1 MPRILRIVN
10 RFNLGGP
17 TYNAANLTRYLP
29 EEYETLLVGGTHQ
42 AHEASS
48 RFILDNLGVD
58 YHAVEEMGRSLH
70 WMRDRQA
77 LKALGHIMDE
87 FKPDIVHTHASKAGA
102 LGRLAAHRRKVPVI
116 VHTFHG
122 HVFDGYFGTV
132 KTALVKNTERY
143 LARLSDA
150 IVAISPLQRDALVHQ
165 YKIAPAHKVHTVPLG
180 FQLERFWTDQ
190 PALRQRWRAE
200 QRLLED
206 EVAIGIIGRLTEIKD
221 HRFFLKVIAGL
232 QTEVPVRAFV
242 IGGGELEQVLQAQA
256 AELGLTSGD
265 RPRLHFVG
273 WEQEVE
279 KPLAGLDVV
288 VLTSRNEGTPVSLIE
303 AQAAGKPVVSTDVGG
318 VRDVVLDNR
327 SGFVVRPGDV
337 EDFQDKVSRLVSDP
351 ELRDTFGH
359 EGHAHVCDAY
369 AHTRLAAD
377 MDALYKQLLGQEQ
390 A

>member
-42 AHEASS
+42 VHEASS

-58 YHAVEEMGRSLH
+58 YRALEEMGRSVH

-87 FKPDIVHTHASKAGA
+87 FRPDIVHTHASKAGA

-165 YKIAPAHKVHTVPLG
+165 YKIASAHKVHTVPLG

-206 EVAIGIIGRLTEIKD
+206 EVAIGIIGRLTAIKD
-221 HRFFLKVIAGL
+221 HRFFLEVIAGMH
-232 QTEVPVRAFV
+232 TELAVRAFV
-242 IGGGELEQVLQAQA
+242 IGGGELEHALRAQA
-256 AELGLTSGD
+256 SDMGLTAGD
-265 RPRLHFVG
+265 RPRLRFVG
-273 WEQEVE
+273 WAQEVE
-279 KPLAGLDVV
+279 QPLAGLDVV

-327 SGFVVRPGDV
+327 SGFVVRPGDLSGFQQKV
-337 EDFQDKVSRLVSDP
+337 EQLLSDP
-351 ELRDTFGH
+351 ELRSRFGQ
-359 EGHAHVCDAY
+359 EGRAHVYEAY
-369 AHTRLAAD
+369 AHTRLASD

>member
-17 TYNAANLTRYLP
+17 TYNAANLTRFLP

-58 YHAVEEMGRSLH
+58 YRALEEMGRSLH

-77 LKALGHIMDE
+77 LKALGHIIDE
-87 FKPDIVHTHASKAGA
+87 FQPDIVHTHASKAGA

-143 LARLSDA
+143 LSRLSDA
-150 IVAISPLQRDALVHQ
+150 IIAISPLQRDALVHQ
-165 YKIAPAHKVHTVPLG
+165 YKVAPAHKVHTVPLG
-180 FQLERFWTDQ
+180 FQLERFWSEQT
-190 PALRQRWRAE
+190 ALRQRWRAE
-200 QRLLED
+200 HQLTED
-206 EVAIGIIGRLTEIKD
+206 EVAIGIIGRLTEIKN
-221 HRFFLKVIAGL
+221 HRFFLEVIAGL
-232 QTEVPVRAFV
+232 QAKVPVRAFV
-242 IGGGELEQVLQAQA
+242 IGGGELEHVLQSQA
-256 AELGLTSGD
+256 SEMGLTAGD
-265 RPRLHFVG
+265 RPRLRFVG
-273 WEQEVE
+273 WEQAVE

-327 SGFVVRPGDV
+327 SGFIVRPGDLN
-337 EDFQDKVSRLVSDP
+337 DFQQKVAQLVSDP
-351 ELRDTFGH
+351 ELRGRIGL
-359 EGHAHVCDAY
+359 EGRAHVREAY
-369 AHTRLAAD
+369 AHTRLASH

>member
-1 MPRILRIVN
+1 
-10 RFNLGGP
+10 
-17 TYNAANLTRYLP
+17 
-29 EEYETLLVGGTHQ
+29 
-42 AHEASS
+42 
-48 RFILDNLGVD
+48 
-58 YHAVEEMGRSLH
+58 
-70 WMRDRQA
+70 
-77 LKALGHIMDE
+77 MDE

-180 FQLERFWTDQ
+180 FQLERFWIDQ

-200 QRLLED
+200 QCLFED

-232 QTEVPVRAFV
+232 QAEVPVRAFV
-242 IGGGELEQVLQAQA
+242 IGGGELEQALQAQA

-265 RPRLHFVG
+265 RPRVHFVG

-359 EGHAHVCDAY
+359 EGHAHVCEAY